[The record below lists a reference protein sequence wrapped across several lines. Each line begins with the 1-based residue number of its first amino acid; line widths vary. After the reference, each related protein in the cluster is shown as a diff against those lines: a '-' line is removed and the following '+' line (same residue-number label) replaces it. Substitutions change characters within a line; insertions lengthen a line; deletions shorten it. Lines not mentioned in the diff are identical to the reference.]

1 MCLSTWC
8 SSFVKLVLLP
18 DRTDLIAL
26 GSGWRMRSQQET
38 LMDKNDRIYGERNEQ
53 LGYFGKK
60 GGEGA
65 IMFDCRGTQARRV
78 VNTKIFR
85 FLDFLVFLM
94 SDISWHTEQCCFGNF
109 IEWN

>member
-1 MCLSTWC
+1 
-8 SSFVKLVLLP
+8 VKLVLLP